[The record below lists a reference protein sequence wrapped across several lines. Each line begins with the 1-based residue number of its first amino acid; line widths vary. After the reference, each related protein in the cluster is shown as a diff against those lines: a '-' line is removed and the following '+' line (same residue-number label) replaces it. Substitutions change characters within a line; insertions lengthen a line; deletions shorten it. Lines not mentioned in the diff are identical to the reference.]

1 MCLREVSRQVQS
13 IVYLPCLSRA
23 LTGILHKWLRHI
35 FGPVTHFS
43 LCKTGG
49 NHEASRSSQHCEV
62 GRSYWWRWKWSFPH
76 VYEIVLHV
84 FFLSKTL
91 LIVWTFK
98 LALFRW
104 SQISWLPFYSL
115 LESSSSNRQSFPVA
129 QSESWVHAKMIS
141 HNTITCFLVLFFSW
155 LHDTEYIEG
164 MLLPWSAFHL

>member
-1 MCLREVSRQVQS
+1 MWIFLCNLIDMFLMQIFHKSQLTKLWVSPTETALMDLLKRGKQASSINCLPAMPVKSFDRNTSQM
-13 IVYLPCLSRA
+13 
-23 LTGILHKWLRHI
+23 TRHI

-62 GRSYWWRWKWSFPH
+62 GRSYWWPWKWSFPH
-76 VYEIVLHV
+76 GYEILLHV
-84 FFLSKTL
+84 FFLSKAV

-115 LESSSSNRQSFPVA
+115 LESS
-129 QSESWVHAKMIS
+129 
-141 HNTITCFLVLFFSW
+141 FL
-155 LHDTEYIEG
+155 
-164 MLLPWSAFHL
+164 

>member
-1 MCLREVSRQVQS
+1 VWIFLCNLIDMFLMQIFHKSQLTKLWVSPTETALMDLLKRGKQASSINCLPAMPVKSFDRNTSQM
-13 IVYLPCLSRA
+13 
-23 LTGILHKWLRHI
+23 TRHI

-62 GRSYWWRWKWSFPH
+62 GRSYWWPWKWSFPH
-76 VYEIVLHV
+76 GYEILLHV
-84 FFLSKTL
+84 FFLSKAV

-115 LESSSSNRQSFPVA
+115 LESS
-129 QSESWVHAKMIS
+129 
-141 HNTITCFLVLFFSW
+141 FL
-155 LHDTEYIEG
+155 
-164 MLLPWSAFHL
+164 